1 MYIYII
7 YIYIYLY
14 IYIYINDRTENVLE
28 LRRGESYWQHS
39 LDTFIPNG
47 MNEHFVGIPI
57 L

>member
-1 MYIYII
+1 MYVYIYII
-7 YIYIYLY
+7 YIYIY
-14 IYIYINDRTENVLE
+14 IYIIDRTENVLE
-28 LRRGESYWQHS
+28 LRCGESYWQHS

>member
-7 YIYIYLY
+7 YIYIY
-14 IYIYINDRTENVLE
+14 IYIYIIDRTENVLE
-28 LRRGESYWQHS
+28 LRCGESYWQHS